1 MQEVRKRLRR
11 RVFHGVHTGRL
22 DALERLG
29 KVALLPFVASRRRTG
44 VHQESPSQ
52 TLRSSACTLVA
63 NSLLDAND
71 GAPLVRGVWPQRC
84 GYAIFSTNSRPQA
97 WAYFLSVAS
106 DGECLPVASERSNRA
121 MEGG

>member
-1 MQEVRKRLRR
+1 MNPM
-11 RVFHGVHTGRL
+11 
-22 DALERLG
+22 ARLG
-29 KVALLPFVASRRRTG
+29 GGAGVASSSAI
-44 VHQESPSQ
+44 ESARSAVLRSCAE

-71 GAPLVRGVWPQRC
+71 GAPLVRGVWPRRC

-97 WAYFLSVAS
+97 WAYFLCVAS
-106 DGECLPVASERSNRA
+106 DGECLPVASKRSNRA

>member
-1 MQEVRKRLRR
+1 M
-11 RVFHGVHTGRL
+11 
-22 DALERLG
+22 
-29 KVALLPFVASRRRTG
+29 G

-52 TLRSSACTLVA
+52 TLRSRAGTLVA

-71 GAPLVRGVWPQRC
+71 GAPLVRGVWPHLC